1 MRASISADTG
11 RGPGN
16 GIIEIFDAGDV
27 TDPSFTLLRASDG
40 KCLGPRGWQESESP
54 LAPEAW
60 DNDGGS
66 LRLAVGSAVVDEVDN
81 LDAYR
86 ISLRG
91 VGSCA
96 LSVKS
101 LVYSHIAGGDGM
113 GAATAAP
120 APQPEPQPTAPQ
132 PEPEPVLES
141 PEPPLAFD
149 VPSQPS
155 PQEAPLE
162 MASGHEGKSGGK
174 AGIVILLVLLA
185 LAAGVAAWWF
195 LLREPEKAPLPT
207 PPAQSQDA
215 DKPHTPEQAQPKPA
229 DAAAQQGADAAK
241 PQLSPLAS
249 AREQLRGQALPDVSL
264 AMAKPMRKAD
274 ATPEESD
281 AAFLL
286 LEDAAQKGD
295 AEAMFLVGQ
304 FYDPAGTLPRGSIPA
319 DLTQAKRW
327 YDQAAQKGQADAKTA
342 LEKLKEHARAL
353 DAKGDAE
360 AHSLLQNWQ

>member
-1 MRASISADTG
+1 MRASIMADSG

-16 GIIEIFDAGDV
+16 GIIEIFDAGSV
-27 TDPSFTLLRASDG
+27 NDPGFTLLRASDG
-40 KCLGPRGWQESESP
+40 KCLGPRGWQESETLLTP
-54 LAPEAW
+54 DAW

-66 LRLAVGSAVVDEVDN
+66 LRLAVGPAVVDEVDN

-96 LSVKS
+96 LAVKS
-101 LVYSHIAGGDGM
+101 LVYSHIAGGHGM
-113 GAATAAP
+113 GAATPVAP
-120 APQPEPQPTAPQ
+120 APQPAPVAPQ

-141 PEPPLAFD
+141 PEPPLAFEEPQPAPQLED
-149 VPSQPS
+149 PLVMNSQQP
-155 PQEAPLE
+155 E
-162 MASGHEGKSGGK
+162 KSGSK
-174 AGIVILLVLLA
+174 TWLIVLIVLAL
-185 LAAGVAAWWF
+185 LAAGAAAWWF

-207 PPAQSQDA
+207 PPAQEQNA
-215 DKPHTPEQAQPKPA
+215 EKPQTPEPEKPKPA
-229 DAAAQQGADAAK
+229 DNAPQKDAEAAK
-241 PQLSPLAS
+241 PALSPLAS

-264 AMAKPMRKAD
+264 GMAKPLRKAD
-274 ATPEESD
+274 ATPEETD

-304 FYDPAGTLPRGSIPA
+304 FYDPASTLPRGSIPA

-327 YDQAAQKGQADAKTA
+327 YDQAAQKAQPQAKAA
-342 LEKLKEHARAL
+342 LDKLKEYARGL
-353 DAKGDAE
+353 EAKSDAE
-360 AHSLLQNWQ
+360 ARALLQNWQ

>member
-1 MRASISADTG
+1 MRASIAADSG

-16 GIIEIFDAGDV
+16 GIIEIFDAGEV
-27 TDPSFTLLRASDG
+27 SEPGFILLRASDG
-40 KCLGPRGWQESESP
+40 KCLGPRGWQESETLLTP
-54 LAPEAW
+54 DAW

-66 LRLAVGSAVVDEVDN
+66 LRLAVGPAVVDEVDN

-91 VGSCA
+91 AGSCA
-96 LSVKS
+96 LGVKS
-101 LVYSHIAGGDGM
+101 LVYSHIAGGHGM
-113 GAATAAP
+113 GAATTAAVLQP
-120 APQPEPQPTAPQ
+120 APVAPQ

-149 VPSQPS
+149 EPQQPA
-155 PQEAPLE
+155 PQQEAPLE
-162 MASGHEGKSGGK
+162 MATGQENKSGGK
-174 AGIVILLVLLA
+174 TGIVLLLILVA
-185 LAAGVAAWWF
+185 LAAGAAAWWF

-207 PPAQSQDA
+207 PPAQAQNA
-215 DKPHTPEQAQPKPA
+215 DKPKSPDQAQPKPA
-229 DAAAQQGADAAK
+229 DAAPQQGADAAK
-241 PQLSPLAS
+241 QPLSALAS

-264 AMAKPMRKAD
+264 AMAKPLRKAE

-295 AEAMFLVGQ
+295 GEAMFLVGQ
-304 FYDPAGTLPRGSIPA
+304 FYDPASTLPRGSIPP

-327 YDQAAQKGQADAKTA
+327 YDQAVQKGQPQAKAALDA
-342 LEKLKEHARAL
+342 LKEHARAL
-353 DAKGDAE
+353 EAKGDAE
-360 AHSLLQNWQ
+360 ARSLLQNWQ

>member
-16 GIIEIFDAGDV
+16 GIIEIFDAGNV
-27 TDPSFTLLRASDG
+27 SEPRFTLLRASDG
-40 KCLGPRGWQESESP
+40 KSLSPRGWQESET
-54 LAPEAW
+54 LLTPEAW

-66 LRLAVGSAVVDEVDN
+66 LRLAVGPAVVDEVDN

-86 ISLRG
+86 ISLQG

-96 LSVKS
+96 LAVKS

-113 GAATAAP
+113 GEAKPVTPP
-120 APQPEPQPTAPQ
+120 APVPPKPK

-141 PEPPLAFD
+141 PEPPLAFEEPQPAPQLED
-149 VPSQPS
+149 PLVMNSQQP
-155 PQEAPLE
+155 E
-162 MASGHEGKSGGK
+162 KSGSK
-174 AGIVILLVLLA
+174 TWLIVLIVLAL
-185 LAAGVAAWWF
+185 LAAGAAAWWF

-207 PPAQSQDA
+207 PPAQEQNA
-215 DKPHTPEQAQPKPA
+215 EKPQTPEPEKPKPA
-229 DAAAQQGADAAK
+229 DNAPQKEAEAAK
-241 PQLSPLAS
+241 PALSPLAS

-264 AMAKPMRKAD
+264 GMAKPLRKAD

-295 AEAMFLVGQ
+295 AESMFLVGQ
-304 FYDPAGTLPRGSIPA
+304 YYDPASTLPRGSIPA
-319 DLTQAKRW
+319 DLAQAKRW
-327 YDQAAQKGQADAKTA
+327 YDQAAQKGQPQARAA
-342 LEKLKEHARAL
+342 LDTLKEHARAL
-353 DAKGDAE
+353 EAKGDAE
-360 AHSLLQNWQ
+360 ARSLLQNWQ

>member
-1 MRASISADTG
+1 MRASITADSG

-16 GIIEIFDAGDV
+16 GIIEIFDAGNV
-27 TDPSFTLLRASDG
+27 SDPGFTLLRASDG
-40 KCLGPRGWQESESP
+40 KCLGLRGWQESET
-54 LAPEAW
+54 LLTPEAW

-66 LRLAVGSAVVDEVDN
+66 LRLAVGPAVVDEVDN

-96 LSVKS
+96 LAVKS
-101 LVYSHIAGGDGM
+101 LVYSHIAGGHGM
-113 GAATAAP
+113 GAAVPAAP
-120 APQPEPQPTAPQ
+120 TKPAPVAPQ
-132 PEPEPVLES
+132 PEPEPIVES
-141 PEPPLAFD
+141 PEPPLAFEE
-149 VPSQPS
+149 PQQPA
-155 PQEAPLE
+155 PQQEAPLE
-162 MASGHEGKSGGK
+162 MGNQQPEESGSKLWL
-174 AGIVILLVLLA
+174 IVLLVLA
-185 LAAGVAAWWF
+185 LAAAGGAAWWF

-207 PPAQSQDA
+207 PPAQTQNA
-215 DKPHTPEQAQPKPA
+215 DKAQNPEQDKPKPA
-229 DAAAQQGADAAK
+229 DAAPQKDAEAAK
-241 PQLSPLAS
+241 PALSPLAS

-274 ATPEESD
+274 AQPEETD

-304 FYDPAGTLPRGSIPA
+304 FYDPASTLPRGSIPA

-327 YDQAAQKGQADAKTA
+327 YDQAAQKGQPQAKAA
-342 LEKLKEHARAL
+342 LDKLKEHARAL
-353 DAKGDAE
+353 EAKGDAE
-360 AHSLLQNWQ
+360 ARALLQNWQ

>member
-16 GIIEIFDAGDV
+16 GIIEIFDAGNV
-27 TDPSFTLLRASDG
+27 SEPGFTLLRASDG
-40 KCLGPRGWQESESP
+40 KCLGPRGWQESETLLTP
-54 LAPEAW
+54 DAW

-66 LRLAVGSAVVDEVDN
+66 LRLAVGPAVVDEVDN

-96 LSVKS
+96 LAVKS
-101 LVYSHIAGGDGM
+101 LVYSHIAGGHGM
-113 GAATAAP
+113 GAATPVSP
-120 APQPEPQPTAPQ
+120 APQPVPAPA
-132 PEPEPVLES
+132 PEPVVES
-141 PEPPLAFD
+141 PEPPLAFEE
-149 VPSQPS
+149 PQQPA
-155 PQEAPLE
+155 PQLEDPLTMNTQQPE
-162 MASGHEGKSGGK
+162 KSGGK
-174 AGIVILLVLLA
+174 GMLVALLVLA
-185 LAAGVAAWWF
+185 LVAAGAAAWWF

-207 PPAQSQDA
+207 PPAQIENA
-215 DKPHTPEQAQPKPA
+215 DKPQNSDQTQPKPTEA
-229 DAAAQQGADAAK
+229 PKQGADAAK
-241 PQLSPLAS
+241 PALTPLAS

-264 AMAKPMRKAD
+264 AMAKPLRKAD
-274 ATPEESD
+274 ATPEETD

-304 FYDPAGTLPRGSIPA
+304 FYDPASTLPRGSIPA

-327 YDQAAQKGQADAKTA
+327 YDQAAQKAQPQAKAA
-342 LEKLKEHARAL
+342 LDKLKEYARGL
-353 DAKGDAE
+353 EAKGDAE
-360 AHSLLQNWQ
+360 ARALLQNWQ

>member
-1 MRASISADTG
+1 MRASIMADSG

-16 GIIEIFDAGDV
+16 GIIEIFDAGSV
-27 TDPSFTLLRASDG
+27 SDPGFTLLRASDG
-40 KCLGPRGWQESESP
+40 KCLGPRGWQESETLLTP
-54 LAPEAW
+54 DAW

-96 LSVKS
+96 LAVKS
-101 LVYSHIAGGDGM
+101 LVYSHIAGGHGM
-113 GAATAAP
+113 GAATPVAP
-120 APQPEPQPTAPQ
+120 APQPVPTPA
-132 PEPEPVLES
+132 PEPVVES
-141 PEPPLAFD
+141 PEPPLAFEE
-149 VPSQPS
+149 PQQPA
-155 PQEAPLE
+155 PQLEDPLKMNTQQPE
-162 MASGHEGKSGGK
+162 KSGGK
-174 AGIVILLVLLA
+174 GMLVALLVLA
-185 LAAGVAAWWF
+185 LVAAGAAAWWF

-207 PPAQSQDA
+207 PPAQTENA
-215 DKPHTPEQAQPKPA
+215 GKPQTTDQAPPKPA
-229 DAAAQQGADAAK
+229 EAPKQGADAAK
-241 PQLSPLAS
+241 PALTPLAS

-264 AMAKPMRKAD
+264 AMAKPLRKAD
-274 ATPEESD
+274 ANPEETD

-304 FYDPAGTLPRGSIPA
+304 FYDPASTLPRGSIPA

-327 YDQAAQKGQADAKTA
+327 YDQAAQKAQPQAKAA
-342 LEKLKEHARAL
+342 LDKLKEYARGL
-353 DAKGDAE
+353 EAKGDAE
-360 AHSLLQNWQ
+360 ARALLQNWQ

>member
-1 MRASISADTG
+1 MRASIMADSG

-16 GIIEIFDAGDV
+16 GIIEIFDAGSV
-27 TDPSFTLLRASDG
+27 NDPGFTLLRASDG
-40 KCLGPRGWQESESP
+40 KCLGPRGWQESETLLTP
-54 LAPEAW
+54 DAW

-96 LSVKS
+96 LAVKS
-101 LVYSHIAGGDGM
+101 LVYSHIAGGHGM
-113 GAATAAP
+113 GAATPVAP
-120 APQPEPQPTAPQ
+120 APQPVPTPA
-132 PEPEPVLES
+132 PEPVVES
-141 PEPPLAFD
+141 PEPPLAFEE
-149 VPSQPS
+149 PQQPA
-155 PQEAPLE
+155 PQLEDPLTMNTQQPE
-162 MASGHEGKSGGK
+162 KSGGK
-174 AGIVILLVLLA
+174 GMLVALLVLA
-185 LAAGVAAWWF
+185 LVAAGAAAWWF

-207 PPAQSQDA
+207 PPAQTQNA
-215 DKPHTPEQAQPKPA
+215 DKPQNTDQAQPKPA
-229 DAAAQQGADAAK
+229 EAPKQGADAAK
-241 PQLSPLAS
+241 PALTPLAS

-264 AMAKPMRKAD
+264 AMAKPLRKAD
-274 ATPEESD
+274 ANPEETD

-304 FYDPAGTLPRGSIPA
+304 FYDPASTLPRGSIPA

-327 YDQAAQKGQADAKTA
+327 YDQAAQKAQPQAKAA
-342 LEKLKEHARAL
+342 LDKLKEYARGL
-353 DAKGDAE
+353 EAKGDAE
-360 AHSLLQNWQ
+360 ARALLQNWQ